1 MIETSDYQYPNVPSH
16 TAEALANY
24 WIRGWE
30 PGSFLMHMLM
40 GDLYGAAARADHWN
54 KDALGHIAQMI
65 VDVGPQGSWGSEYA
79 VRNWI
84 AKGDAFQRYE
94 KQRLM
99 EILKTEHKVKT
110 YDF

>member
-1 MIETSDYQYPNVPSH
+1 MNTNDYNYPNVPSH

-30 PGSFLMHMLM
+30 PGSFLMSMLM
-40 GDLYGAAARADHWN
+40 GDLFTAAARADHWN

-65 VDVGPQGSWGSEYA
+65 VDVGPHGSWGSEYA
-79 VRNWI
+79 VRSWL

-94 KQRLM
+94 KQRM
-99 EILKTEHKVKT
+99 IDYLKKDHVEKT

>member
-1 MIETSDYQYPNVPSH
+1 MNTSDYNYPNVPSH

-30 PGSFLMHMLM
+30 PGGFLISMLM
-40 GDLYGAAARADHWN
+40 GDLFAAATRADHWN

-65 VDVGPQGSWGSEYA
+65 VDVGPHGSWGSEYA

-94 KQRLM
+94 KQRM
-99 EILKTEHKVKT
+99 MDYLKKDHVEKT

>member
-1 MIETSDYQYPNVPSH
+1 MIKTSDYQYPNVPSH

-65 VDVGPQGSWGSEYA
+65 VDVGPQASWGSKA
-79 VRNWI
+79 VYESWI
-84 AKGDAFQRYE
+84 RKEEAFQQYQ
-94 KQRLM
+94 KQRVVD
-99 EILKTEHKVKT
+99 ILSTS
-110 YDF
+110 

>member
-1 MIETSDYQYPNVPSH
+1 MNTSDYNYPNVPSH

-30 PGSFLMHMLM
+30 PGSFLMSMLM
-40 GDLYGAAARADHWN
+40 GDLFTAAARADHWN

-65 VDVGPQGSWGSEYA
+65 IDVGPNGSWGSEYA
-79 VRNWI
+79 VRSWL

-94 KQRLM
+94 KQRM
-99 EILKTEHKVKT
+99 MDYLKKDHVEKT

>member
-1 MIETSDYQYPNVPSH
+1 MNTSDYNYPNVPSH

-24 WIRGWE
+24 WIHGYE
-30 PGSFLMHMLM
+30 PGSFLMSMLM
-40 GDLYGAAARADHWN
+40 GDLYTAAARADHWN

-65 VDVGPQGSWGSEYA
+65 AEVGPNGSWGSEYA

-99 EILKTEHKVKT
+99 DILKKDHVEKT
-110 YDF
+110 YNF

>member
-1 MIETSDYQYPNVPSH
+1 MNMTEWNYPNVPSH

-24 WIRGWE
+24 WVRGWE
-30 PGSFLMHMLM
+30 PGGFLMSMLI
-40 GDLYGAAARADHWN
+40 GDLFAAAARADHWN
-54 KDALGHIAQMI
+54 KGAMGYIAQMI
-65 VDVGPQGSWGSEYA
+65 ADVGPQGSWGSEYA

-94 KQRLM
+94 KQRVM
-99 EILKTEHKVKT
+99 DILKTEHVEKT

>member
-1 MIETSDYQYPNVPSH
+1 MNTSDYNYPNVPSH

-24 WIRGWE
+24 WIHGYE
-30 PGSFLMHMLM
+30 PGSFLMSMLM
-40 GDLYGAAARADHWN
+40 GDLYAAAARADHWN

-65 VDVGPQGSWGSEYA
+65 ADVGPTGSWGSEYA
-79 VRNWI
+79 VRDWI
-84 AKGDAFQRYE
+84 AKGPAFQRYE

-99 EILKTEHKVKT
+99 DILKNDYVEKT

>member
-1 MIETSDYQYPNVPSH
+1 MNTSDYHYPNVPSH

-30 PGSFLMHMLM
+30 PGGFLTSMLM
-40 GDLYGAAARADHWN
+40 GDLFAATARADHWN

-65 VDVGPQGSWGSEYA
+65 VDVGPPGSWGSEYA
-79 VRNWI
+79 VKNWL
-84 AKGDAFQRYE
+84 AWGDAFQRYE

-99 EILKTEHKVKT
+99 DILKTEHVEKT